1 MNGQEPARRVPVET
15 ALHGLRLDRAVMTLC
30 GLSLRAAR
38 RRIEDG
44 GILLDGR
51 PAAAALRLRAGQTL
65 ELLPDDHICR
75 GHAGDEAALAVR
87 LLGRQGD
94 YAAFVKPAG
103 LHSSP
108 LAGRCAPNLEDAAR
122 TLWGDEARPL
132 HFLQRLDQATSGI
145 VCAALSPDA
154 AQRFRTDESRGRY
167 AKAYLALLHGELN
180 TPVTA
185 DRALDVDS
193 RSVSRVLDKAAPP
206 LRHTLF
212 FPLQVLRGDEAE
224 EVLAANGLPAVPA
237 ATITLAACL
246 IRCGA
251 RHQIRAHAA
260 SLGLPLCGDSRYAP
274 SGGSPAAG
282 GPERFL
288 LHHARLSGP
297 CGQWLCLP
305 DWNGLPFLENHFRKW
320 LESLSR
326 YDSIF
331 LTEKAAA
338 ARAPARERG

>member
-38 RRIEDG
+38 RRIADG
-44 GILLDGR
+44 GILLDGKR
-51 PAAAALRLRAGQTL
+51 AVAAQRLRAGQTL
-65 ELLPDDHICR
+65 ELLPD
-75 GHAGDEAALAVR
+75 GHTGSGQTGDEPAQAVR
-87 LLGRQGD
+87 RLGKQGD

-108 LAGRCAPNLEDAAR
+108 LAGRCGPNLEDAAR
-122 TLWGDEARPL
+122 TLWQGEARPL

-145 VCAALSPDA
+145 VCAALSDDA
-154 AQRFRTDESRGRY
+154 ARRFRTDEGCGRY
-167 AKAYLALLHGELN
+167 AKAYLALLHGELS

-206 LRHTLF
+206 LRHTRF
-212 FPLQVLRGDEAE
+212 FPLHVLRGGEAE

-237 ATITLAACL
+237 AAVTLAACL

-288 LHHARLSGP
+288 LHHACLSGP
-297 CGQWLCLP
+297 GGRWLCLP
-305 DWNGLPFLENHFRKW
+305 DWNNLPFLENHFRKW

-326 YDSIF
+326 YDSMF

-338 ARAPARERG
+338 ARAPAGGRG

>member
-1 MNGQEPARRVPVET
+1 MNGQEAARRVPVET
-15 ALHGLRLDRAVMTLC
+15 ALHGQRLDRAVMTLC

-51 PAAAALRLRAGQTL
+51 RAVAALRLRAGQTL
-65 ELLPDDHICR
+65 ELLPD
-75 GHAGDEAALAVR
+75 GHTCNEQTGEQPAQAVR
-87 LLGRQGD
+87 LLGKQGD

-108 LAGRCAPNLEDAAR
+108 LAGRSTPNLEDAAR

-145 VCAALSPDA
+145 VCAALSDDA
-154 AQRFRTDESRGRY
+154 ARRFRTDESRGRC
-167 AKAYLALLHGELN
+167 AKAYLALLHGELSA
-180 TPVTA
+180 PVTA

-193 RSVSRVLDKAAPP
+193 RSISRVLDKEAPP
-206 LRHTLF
+206 LRHTRF
-212 FPLQVLRGDEAE
+212 FPLQILRDGEAE
-224 EVLAANGLPAVPA
+224 EVLAANGLPAAPA
-237 ATITLAACL
+237 AAVTLAVCL

-260 SLGLPLCGDSRYAP
+260 SLSLPLCGDSRYAP
-274 SGGSPAAG
+274 SGDRPAAG
-282 GPERFL
+282 KPERFL
-288 LHHARLSGP
+288 LHHAYLHGP
-297 CGQWLCLP
+297 CGQWLFLP
-305 DWNGLPFLENHFRKW
+305 AWAGLPFLENHFRKW

-326 YDSIF
+326 YDSMS

-338 ARAPARERG
+338 ARVPARGRG

>member
-1 MNGQEPARRVPVET
+1 MNGPAGERVTVTT
-15 ALHGLRLDRAVMTLC
+15 AQHGERLDRIVMAVC

-38 RRIEDG
+38 RRIDG
-44 GILLDGR
+44 GIRVDGR
-51 PAAAALRLRAGQTL
+51 PAAAAQRLRAGQIL
-65 ELLPDDHICR
+65 EFPPAGPSDDGLTAC
-75 GHAGDEAALAVR
+75 VR

-94 YAAFVKPAG
+94 YVAFVKPAG

-108 LAGRCAPNLEDAAR
+108 LAGQAAPNLEDTAQA
-122 TLWGDEARPL
+122 LWRKEGHSPPL

-167 AKAYLALLHGELN
+167 AKAYLALLHGELSA
-180 TPVTA
+180 PVTA
-185 DRALDVDS
+185 DRALDVDG

-206 LRHTLF
+206 LRQTRF
-212 FPLQVLRGDEAE
+212 FPLQVLRNDEAKD
-224 EVLAANGLPAVPA
+224 VLAANGLPAPPA
-237 ATITLAACL
+237 ATVTLAACL

-260 SLGLPLCGDSRYAP
+260 SLGLPLCGDGRYAP
-274 SGGSPAAG
+274 QGDGPAA

-288 LHHARLSGP
+288 LHHACLSGP
-297 CGQWLCLP
+297 TGRWLCP
-305 DWNGLPFLENHFRKW
+305 PPWERLPFLENHFRKW
-320 LESLSR
+320 LETLSR

-331 LTEKAAA
+331 LTEKDAAA
-338 ARAPARERG
+338 PAPARGRG

>member
-1 MNGQEPARRVPVET
+1 MSGQEPVRRAPVET
-15 ALHGLRLDRAVMTLC
+15 ALHGQRLDRAVMTLC

-44 GILLDGR
+44 GILVDGKR
-51 PAAAALRLRAGQTL
+51 APAALRLRAGQTL
-65 ELLPDDHICR
+65 DLLPDGR
-75 GHAGDEAALAVR
+75 AGDGPADGGLAEAVR

-108 LAGRCAPNLEDAAR
+108 LAGRCGPNLEDAAR
-122 TLWGDEARPL
+122 TLWQREASPL

-145 VCAALSPDA
+145 VCAALSDEA
-154 AQRFRTDESRGRY
+154 ARRFRTDEGCGRY
-167 AKAYLALLHGELN
+167 AKAYLALLHGELSA
-180 TPVTA
+180 PVTA

-193 RSVSRVLDKAAPP
+193 RSVSRVLEKTAPP
-206 LRHTLF
+206 LRHTRF
-212 FPLQVLRGDEAE
+212 FPLHVLRGSEAE
-224 EVLAANGLPAVPA
+224 DVLAANGLPAAPA
-237 ATITLAACL
+237 GAVTLAACL

-260 SLGLPLCGDSRYAP
+260 SLGLPLCGDGRYAP
-274 SGGSPAAG
+274 SGGSSAAA

-288 LHHARLSGP
+288 LHHACLNGP
-297 CGQWLCLP
+297 CGRWLCLP
-305 DWNGLPFLENHFRKW
+305 DWDGLPFLENHFRKW

-338 ARAPARERG
+338 ARAPAPGRG

>member
-1 MNGQEPARRVPVET
+1 MNGREPVRRAPVES
-15 ALHGLRLDRAVMTLC
+15 ALHGQRLDRAIMTLC

-38 RRIEDG
+38 RRIADG
-44 GILLDGR
+44 GILVDGKR
-51 PAAAALRLRAGQTL
+51 AVAAQRLRAGQSL
-65 ELLPDDHICR
+65 ELLADEHT
-75 GHAGDEAALAVR
+75 GSGQTGDEPARAVR
-87 LLGRQGD
+87 LLGKQGD

-108 LAGRCAPNLEDAAR
+108 LAGRCGPNLEDAAR
-122 TLWGDEARPL
+122 SLWQGEPRSL

-145 VCAALSPDA
+145 VCAALSDDA
-154 AQRFRTDESRGRY
+154 ARRFRTDEGCGRY
-167 AKAYLALLHGELN
+167 AKAYLALLHGELS

-206 LRHTLF
+206 LRHTRF
-212 FPLQVLRGDEAE
+212 FPLHVLRGGEAE
-224 EVLAANGLPAVPA
+224 EVLAANALPAAPA
-237 ATITLAACL
+237 SAVTLAVCL

-274 SGGSPAAG
+274 SGGSPAAAR
-282 GPERFL
+282 PERFL

-297 CGQWLCLP
+297 CGRWLCLP
-305 DWNGLPFLENHFRKW
+305 DWKSLPFLENHFLKW

-326 YDSIF
+326 YDSMF

-338 ARAPARERG
+338 ARSPAGGCG